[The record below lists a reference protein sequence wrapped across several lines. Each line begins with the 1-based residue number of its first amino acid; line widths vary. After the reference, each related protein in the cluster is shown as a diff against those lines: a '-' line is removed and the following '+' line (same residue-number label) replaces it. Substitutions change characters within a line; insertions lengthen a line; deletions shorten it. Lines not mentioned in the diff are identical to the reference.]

1 MKLLLLVTIVTVI
14 IFSIWRYR
22 TRSGR
27 RKKDVSLTAMPSNFS
42 LHPTPLLA
50 EDEVALYNL
59 LRMVV
64 QERYLVFAKVPLG
77 SFLRVDATGG
87 KDRVQVLRHLA
98 LKRVDFA
105 LVHPGSRQVEQV
117 VQIESESPELHQVE
131 SQQIIESLLDTAGI
145 KLRKLQAKKTYP
157 LAHLA
162 TRLEIAADE

>member
-14 IFSIWRYR
+14 ILSIWRYR
-22 TRSGR
+22 TRSRRR
-27 RKKDVSLTAMPSNFS
+27 RKHVSLTTMPSDFTLN
-42 LHPTPLLA
+42 PTPLLG

-77 SFLRVDATGG
+77 SFLTVDAVGG
-87 KDRVQVLRHLA
+87 KERVQVLRQLA

-105 LVHPGSRQVEQV
+105 LVHPGSRLVEQV
-117 VQIESESPELHQVE
+117 VQVESQSPELHQVE
-131 SQQIIESLLDTAGI
+131 SQQIIESLLETAGI

-162 TRLEIAADE
+162 TRLEIAAND

>member
-1 MKLLLLVTIVTVI
+1 MKLLLLVTAIVVL
-14 IFSIWRYR
+14 IFSIWLYR
-22 TRSGR
+22 RRSR
-27 RKKDVSLTAMPSNFS
+27 RNKKGVSRNVMPSEFTLS
-42 LHPTPLLA
+42 PTPLLA

-77 SFLRVDATGG
+77 SFLTVDAGG
-87 KDRVQVLRHLA
+87 KERVQVLRHLA

-117 VQIESESPELHQVE
+117 VQIESPSSDFHQME

-162 TRLEIAADE
+162 TRLEIAANE

>member
-1 MKLLLLVTIVTVI
+1 MKLLVLVTIAIVI
-14 IFSIWRYR
+14 IFSIWWYR
-22 TRSGR
+22 RPSRRR
-27 RKKDVSLTAMPSNFS
+27 RKEVSPSVMHSNVTLTPA
-42 LHPTPLLA
+42 PLLA

-77 SFLRVDATGG
+77 SFLTVEAVG
-87 KDRVQVLRHLA
+87 KERVQILRHLA

-117 VQIESESPELHQVE
+117 VQIEPESLEFQQLE
-131 SQQIIESLLDTAGI
+131 SQQIIESLLDSAGI
-145 KLRKLQAKKTYP
+145 KLRKLQAKRTYP

-162 TRLEIAADE
+162 TRLEISADS

>member
-1 MKLLLLVTIVTVI
+1 MKLLLLVTIVTLI
-14 IFSIWRYR
+14 IFSIWWYR
-22 TRSGR
+22 RRSR
-27 RKKDVSLTAMPSNFS
+27 RSKKHVSRSVMPSGVTLS
-42 LHPTPLLA
+42 PTPLLA

-77 SFLRVDATGG
+77 SFLTVDAGG
-87 KDRVQVLRHLA
+87 KERVQVLRHLA

-117 VQIESESPELHQVE
+117 VQIEPQSRELHQEE

-145 KLRKLQAKKTYP
+145 KLRKLQAKRTYP

-162 TRLEIAADE
+162 TRLEITADQ

>member
-1 MKLLLLVTIVTVI
+1 MKLLLLVTIVTLI
-14 IFSIWRYR
+14 IFSIWWYR
-22 TRSGR
+22 RRSR
-27 RKKDVSLTAMPSNFS
+27 RSKKRVSRSVMPSGVTLS
-42 LHPTPLLA
+42 PTPLLA

-64 QERYLVFAKVPLG
+64 QERYLVFAKVPLS
-77 SFLRVDATGG
+77 SFLTVDAGG
-87 KDRVQVLRHLA
+87 KERVQVLRHLA

-117 VQIESESPELHQVE
+117 VQIEPQSPELHQEE

-145 KLRKLQAKKTYP
+145 KLRKLQAKRTYP

-162 TRLEIAADE
+162 TRLEITADQ

>member
-1 MKLLLLVTIVTVI
+1 MKLLLLVTIVIVI
-14 IFSIWRYR
+14 MFSIWRYR
-22 TRSGR
+22 TRSR
-27 RKKDVSLTAMPSNFS
+27 RKKKDVSLRAVPSNFT
-42 LHPTPLLA
+42 LNPTPLLA

-77 SFLRVDATGG
+77 SFLTVDAGE
-87 KDRVQVLRHLA
+87 KERVQVLRHLA

-117 VQIESESPELHQVE
+117 VQIESQSTELHQLE
-131 SQQIIESLLDTAGI
+131 TQQIIESLLDTAGI

-162 TRLEIAADE
+162 TRLELTADD

>member
-77 SFLRVDATGG
+77 SFLRVDATGERIG
-87 KDRVQVLRHLA
+87 FKCSVILPLNGSTLRWC
-98 LKRVDFA
+98 
-105 LVHPGSRQVEQV
+105 
-117 VQIESESPELHQVE
+117 I
-131 SQQIIESLLDTAGI
+131 LD
-145 KLRKLQAKKTYP
+145 
-157 LAHLA
+157 HV
-162 TRLEIAADE
+162 RLNR

>member
-1 MKLLLLVTIVTVI
+1 MMP
-14 IFSIWRYR
+14 S
-22 TRSGR
+22 S
-27 RKKDVSLTAMPSNFS
+27 VSLST
-42 LHPTPLLA
+42 TPLLA

-77 SFLRVDATGG
+77 SFLTVDGGG
-87 KDRVQVLRHLA
+87 KERVQVLRHLA

-117 VQIESESPELHQVE
+117 VQIEPQFPELHQAE

-145 KLRKLQAKKTYP
+145 KLRKLQAKRTYP

-162 TRLEIAADE
+162 TRLEITADD

>member
-1 MKLLLLVTIVTVI
+1 MKLLLFVTIVTVI
-14 IFSIWRYR
+14 IFGIWQYR
-22 TRSGR
+22 KRSR
-27 RKKDVSLTAMPSNFS
+27 RTKKNVSRNIMPSDFTLS
-42 LHPTPLLA
+42 PTPLLG

-77 SFLRVDATGG
+77 SFLTVDAVGG
-87 KDRVQVLRHLA
+87 KERIQVLRHLA

-117 VQIESESPELHQVE
+117 VQIEPQSPELHQME
-131 SQQIIESLLDTAGI
+131 SQHIIESLLDTAGI

-162 TRLEIAADE
+162 TRLEIAAEE

>member
-1 MKLLLLVTIVTVI
+1 MKLLLLVTVLTLI
-14 IFSIWRYR
+14 IFGIWWYR
-22 TRSGR
+22 RRARRS
-27 RKKDVSLTAMPSNFS
+27 KKEVSRSVMPSDVTLS
-42 LHPTPLLA
+42 PTPLLA

-77 SFLRVDATGG
+77 SFLTVDAGG
-87 KDRVQVLRHLA
+87 KERVQVLRHLA

-117 VQIESESPELHQVE
+117 VQIEPQSHELDQVE

-145 KLRKLQAKKTYP
+145 KLRKLQAKRTYP

-162 TRLEIAADE
+162 TRLELTAED

>member
-1 MKLLLLVTIVTVI
+1 MKLVLLVTIVTLI
-14 IFSIWRYR
+14 IFSIWWYR
-22 TRSGR
+22 RRLRRS
-27 RKKDVSLTAMPSNFS
+27 KKDVSRSVMPSDVTLS
-42 LHPTPLLA
+42 PTPLLA

-77 SFLRVDATGG
+77 SFLAVDAGG

-117 VQIESESPELHQVE
+117 VQIEPQSPELHQTE

-145 KLRKLQAKKTYP
+145 KLRKLQAKRTYP

-162 TRLEIAADE
+162 TRLEITADE

>member
-1 MKLLLLVTIVTVI
+1 MKLFLLVTIITVV

-22 TRSGR
+22 KRSR
-27 RKKDVSLTAMPSNFS
+27 RKQKDVSRSVVPSDFTLS
-42 LHPTPLLA
+42 PTPLLA

-77 SFLRVDATGG
+77 SFLTVDEGG
-87 KDRVQVLRHLA
+87 KERVQVLRHLA

-117 VQIESESPELHQVE
+117 VQIESPSPELHQVE
-131 SQQIIESLLDTAGI
+131 SQQIIESLLDTAG
-145 KLRKLQAKKTYP
+145 
-157 LAHLA
+157 
-162 TRLEIAADE
+162 

>member
-1 MKLLLLVTIVTVI
+1 MKLLLLVTIVIVI

-22 TRSGR
+22 RRSR
-27 RKKDVSLTAMPSNFS
+27 QNKKDVSRSVMPSDFTLS
-42 LHPTPLLA
+42 PTPLLA

-77 SFLRVDATGG
+77 SFLAVDAGG
-87 KDRVQVLRHLA
+87 KERVQVLRHLA

-117 VQIESESPELHQVE
+117 VQIEPQSPEHHQVE

-145 KLRKLQAKKTYP
+145 KLRKLQAKRTYP

-162 TRLEIAADE
+162 TRLEIAADD

>member
-22 TRSGR
+22 RRSRR
-27 RKKDVSLTAMPSNFS
+27 RKKEVSSNIMPSNFTLS
-42 LHPTPLLA
+42 PAPLLA

-77 SFLRVDATGG
+77 SFLTVEAGG
-87 KDRVQVLRHLA
+87 KERVQVLRQLA

-117 VQIESESPELHQVE
+117 VQIEPQSPELHQLE

-145 KLRKLQAKKTYP
+145 KLRKLQAKRTYP

-162 TRLEIAADE
+162 TRLEIAADD

>member
-1 MKLLLLVTIVTVI
+1 MKLVLLVTIVTLI
-14 IFSIWRYR
+14 IFSIWWYR
-22 TRSGR
+22 RRLRRS
-27 RKKDVSLTAMPSNFS
+27 KKDVSRSVMPSDVTLS
-42 LHPTPLLA
+42 PTPLLA

-77 SFLRVDATGG
+77 SFLAVDAGG
-87 KDRVQVLRHLA
+87 KERVQVLRHLA

-117 VQIESESPELHQVE
+117 VQIEPQSPELHQME

-145 KLRKLQAKKTYP
+145 KLRKLQAKRTYP

-162 TRLEIAADE
+162 TRLEITADE

>member
-22 TRSGR
+22 KRSR
-27 RKKDVSLTAMPSNFS
+27 RKKKNVSLTAMPSNFT
-42 LHPTPLLA
+42 LNRTPLLG

-77 SFLRVDATGG
+77 SFLTVDAAGG
-87 KDRVQVLRHLA
+87 KERIQVLRHLA

-117 VQIESESPELHQVE
+117 VQIESQSSELHQVE

-162 TRLEIAADE
+162 NRLEIAAED

>member
-1 MKLLLLVTIVTVI
+1 MKLVLLVTIVTLI
-14 IFSIWRYR
+14 IFSIWWYR
-22 TRSGR
+22 RRLRRS
-27 RKKDVSLTAMPSNFS
+27 KKDVSRSVMPSDVTLS
-42 LHPTPLLA
+42 PTPLLA

-77 SFLRVDATGG
+77 SFLAVDAGG
-87 KDRVQVLRHLA
+87 KERVQVLRHLA

-117 VQIESESPELHQVE
+117 VQIEPQSPELHQME
-131 SQQIIESLLDTAGI
+131 SQQIVESLLDTAGI
-145 KLRKLQAKKTYP
+145 KLRKLQAKRTYP

-162 TRLEIAADE
+162 TRLEITADE